1 MVCGWERGLLLRS
14 RQRHN
19 SDVRGATAVARG
31 CERVRAGARRRL
43 RAAVG
48 GRTAASG
55 CGRARG
61 AAAVS
66 RRGCGCGG
74 GGVCVRDEREG
85 A

>member
-31 CERVRAGARRRL
+31 ERATARRRL
-43 RAAVG
+43 RAAAS
-48 GRTAASG
+48 GRTAAGG

-61 AAAVS
+61 AAAAAAAAA
-66 RRGCGCGG
+66 
-74 GGVCVRDEREG
+74 D